1 MTRHAPYAALALLAA
16 CIAGPPQIDGV
27 AGAPPRPSV
36 EWVPPRNAVPA
47 ESRPV
52 PTPAAVAA
60 LQHLTIPDIVDLA
73 LSNNPAT
80 RFSWAQ
86 ARSAADVFGSTRGR
100 LLSPVLSA
108 TANVTRS
115 RAAAIPGRP
124 ALDRTQMAPGVN
136 LSWLVLDFGGRA
148 GSIDVA
154 RQTAVAADFTHNVT
168 VQNTVL
174 LTEAA
179 LFGYMGTRALRDAAQ
194 ATVQEAQANLNAAEE
209 RHRVG
214 LATIADVLQARTA
227 LSQAQLELETQ
238 EGALQIALGALASS
252 MGLPANTRFDVPAV
266 PAGDSVHQVSI
277 SVDSLIAVAVQERP
291 DLAAARAQAQAASAG
306 IRVARSAELPSLG
319 LASAAGYTSLTNPT
333 FTGRTYSLGL
343 SLQLPVFS
351 GGSQEYD
358 VAAAQ
363 AQLEAANARAETI
376 RQQVV
381 LQVLTAYYGLQT
393 ATQHVTTAADLLA
406 SAQQNEQ
413 VALGRYRE
421 GVGSIVDLLLAQSA
435 LANARAQAV
444 QTRWQWRMALAQLA
458 HDVGVLGVRGEPLAP
473 IGTDSLHMER

>member
-1 MTRHAPYAALALLAA
+1 MLAG
-16 CIAGPPQIDGV
+16 CVGGPPRIEGV
-27 AGAPPRPSV
+27 AGAPPRPSA

-47 ESRPV
+47 VSRPV
-52 PTPAAVAA
+52 ATTAATTA
-60 LQHLTIPDIVDLA
+60 LQHLTIADIVDLA
-73 LSNNPAT
+73 LTNNPAT
-80 RFSWAQ
+80 RMSWAQ
-86 ARSAADVFGSTRGR
+86 ARAAADVFGSTRGR
-100 LLSPVLSA
+100 LLAPNLSVN
-108 TANVTRS
+108 ANAVRS

-124 ALDRTQMAPGVN
+124 ALDRTQLVPGAN

-148 GSIDVA
+148 GTIDVA
-154 RQTAVAADFTHNVT
+154 RQTAVAAGFTHNIT

-174 LTEAA
+174 QTEAA

-194 ATVQEAQANLNAAEE
+194 TTVQEATANLAAAEE

-227 LSQAQLELETQ
+227 LSQARLDLETQ
-238 EGALQIALGALASS
+238 EGALHIALGALASA
-252 MGLPANTRFDVPAV
+252 MGLPANTLFDVPAV
-266 PAGDSVHQVSI
+266 PAGDSIQQVTV
-277 SVDSLIAVAVQERP
+277 SVDSLIGVAVRARP
-291 DLAAARAQAQAASAG
+291 DLSAAEAQAQAAAAQ

-319 LASAAGYTSLTNPT
+319 FTSAAGYTTLTNPT
-333 FTGRTYSLGL
+333 FSGRTYSLGL
-343 SLQLPVFS
+343 SLQLPIFS

-358 VAAAQ
+358 VASAQ

-393 ATQHVTTAADLLA
+393 SAQHVTTAADLLT

-421 GVGSIVDLLLAQSA
+421 GVGSIVDLLLAQSS
-435 LANARAQAV
+435 LAAARAQAV

-473 IGTDSLHMER
+473 VGTDSSHIER